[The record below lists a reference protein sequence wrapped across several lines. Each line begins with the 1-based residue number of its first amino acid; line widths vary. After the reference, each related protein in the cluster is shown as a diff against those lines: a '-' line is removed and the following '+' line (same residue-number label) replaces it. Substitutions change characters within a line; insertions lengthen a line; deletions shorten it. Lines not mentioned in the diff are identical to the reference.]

1 MSTQYQNYSPNNQTY
16 VQQNVGY
23 ACAQARPQ
31 PQMVPMS
38 SPMFQPMPVYY
49 TAPSFPQL
57 NCAFQGMTLTSAPVQ
72 QQQQATSP
80 YLPLTLSSCG
90 SYEAMASAPQCDF
103 QMTPPIMPGTEYSLP
118 SPNEFC
124 IPPSGMVLGSMES
137 YSSLQRSPSPAGLGH
152 TYSPQPNM
160 IPSYSPQP
168 YPVGHYSPPQM
179 ISLVSAGSSPLSST
193 MGAPPQRMRS
203 ASSVTVTESLSSVT
217 PPLKAP
223 LPESLHANIT
233 PDPSLLG
240 FREVSVPRSVSPDRN
255 RSVSRARSVSDY
267 SVDASE
273 ITDDREQ
280 STETTSNEPSKRDL
294 VNRAFARLQAM
305 FGDNFDQ
312 NGNRG
317 NNILR
322 LKVKTRNALEQIV
335 PLIEFCQQEN
345 LIKSISCPIS
355 TKKGRQQVRGFLAYL
370 EMKNESDADRVEQL
384 IQDYNAKN
392 ASPFNTWHRNPPST
406 WGNRV

>member
-1 MSTQYQNYSPNNQTY
+1 MSTQYQTYSPNNQTY
-16 VQQNVGY
+16 FQPNLGY
-23 ACAQARPQ
+23 NACAQARPQ

-38 SPMFQPMPVYY
+38 SPMFQPMPTVYY
-49 TAPSFPQL
+49 APSSFPQL
-57 NCAFQGMTLTSAPVQ
+57 NCAFQGMTLTSGTCNVQ
-72 QQQQATSP
+72 QQAPSP
-80 YLPLTLSSCG
+80 YLPQYLSGCG
-90 SYEAMASAPQCDF
+90 SYETMTSNPSCEF
-103 QMTPPIMPGTEYSLP
+103 QMTPPTMPD
-118 SPNEFC
+118 NEFAV
-124 IPPSGMVLGSMES
+124 PVMMHVGSMES
-137 YSSLQRSPSPAGLGH
+137 YHSSGMQRSPSPAGLGH
-152 TYSPQPNM
+152 YQNNM

-168 YPVGHYSPPQM
+168 YPIIHQTPPQM
-179 ISLVSAGSSPLSST
+179 MTLVSAGSSPLPSG
-193 MGAPPQRMRS
+193 MIAPPQAQGRMRS
-203 ASSVTVTESLSSVT
+203 TSSVTVTESLTSIT

-223 LPESLHANIT
+223 LPESLHS
-233 PDPSLLG
+233 DPSLLG
-240 FREVSVPRSVSPDRN
+240 FRGVSVPRSVSPDRT

-267 SVDASE
+267 SVNS
-273 ITDDREQ
+273 
-280 STETTSNEPSKRDL
+280 ETTEEVEKSVETPSEPSKRDL
-294 VNRAFARLQAM
+294 VNRAFAKLQAM

-345 LIKSISCPIS
+345 LIVSISCPIS

-384 IQDYNAKN
+384 IQEYNAKN

-406 WGNRV
+406 WGTTRV